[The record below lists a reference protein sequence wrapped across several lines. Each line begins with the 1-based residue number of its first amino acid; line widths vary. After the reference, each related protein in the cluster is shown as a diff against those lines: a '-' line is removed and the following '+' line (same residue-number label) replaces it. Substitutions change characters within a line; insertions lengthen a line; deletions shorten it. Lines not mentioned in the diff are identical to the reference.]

1 MSRREDLLVAS
12 IDDELPSELRDLL
25 ADLESDRGVQ
35 LALEVPER
43 REAVVNNGRQVIQAD
58 AQEVRTMIPEAPR
71 MSSSQGVAPSIVYRD
86 SSDVRT
92 ILSLT
97 FSMMIM
103 AVLLVASGVGNVY
116 QYLRRP
122 DRIVIDGGSGRVL
135 SINNRNYGREDGIE
149 FGPEKLTAQDKVYLT
164 KEFVKAVYQ
173 VDPATRP
180 RDMEKAFRMM
190 VPDSAVKFSKWI
202 KEHGILDQQKAESW
216 QTVWNPMDVSVDKND
231 PYTVTVIG
239 KQDITKVVGGVT
251 ITEARQLRLTL
262 KLVADSTGRAD
273 RNLRSGFLVA
283 SLDYQELNDPIN
295 KGAAQENE
303 AAKPSA
309 ANGGSI
315 TPVTA
320 LQN

>member
-1 MSRREDLLVAS
+1 MTRREELVITTGDDDLPGEV
-12 IDDELPSELRDLL
+12 RDLL
-25 ADLESDRGVQ
+25 AELENDRGVQ
-35 LALEVPER
+35 LALELPVSRSSIATQALAVDTRENKGVSRKAR
-43 REAVVNNGRQVIQAD
+43 RLN
-58 AQEVRTMIPEAPR
+58 
-71 MSSSQGVAPSIVYRD
+71 MSPSVGPSIVYRD

-92 ILSLT
+92 ILNLT

-103 AVLLVASGVGNVY
+103 AVLLVASGAGNIY

-122 DRIVIDGGSGRVL
+122 DRIVVDGGSGRVL
-135 SINNRNYGREDGIE
+135 SINDRNYGREDGIE
-149 FGPEKLTAQDKVYLT
+149 FGPERLTVQDKVYVT

-190 VPDSAVKFSKWI
+190 VPDSAVKFSRWI
-202 KEHGILDQQKAESW
+202 KEQGILDRQKTESW
-216 QTVWNPMDVSVDKND
+216 QTVWNPMDVSVDRND

-239 KQDITKVVGGVT
+239 KQDITKVVAGVKVSET
-251 ITEARQLRLTL
+251 KQLRLTL

-283 SLDYQELNDPIN
+283 SLDYQELNDPVN
-295 KGAAQENE
+295 KGVVQD
-303 AAKPSA
+303 
-309 ANGGSI
+309 NGVRSSGAI

>member
-1 MSRREDLLVAS
+1 MMTRSRELVVSNGDDDLPVEVRELLV
-12 IDDELPSELRDLL
+12 E
-25 ADLESDRGVQ
+25 LESDRGVQ
-35 LALEVPER
+35 LALETPVSRTKEK
-43 REAVVNNGRQVIQAD
+43 GQIIQLD
-58 AQEVRTMIPEAPR
+58 TAQEKGALAETRRLIRSP
-71 MSSSQGVAPSIVYRD
+71 SVAPSIVYRD
-86 SSDVRT
+86 VSDVRT

-97 FSMMIM
+97 SSMMIM
-103 AVLLVASGVGNVY
+103 AVLLVASGAGNIY

-122 DRIVIDGGSGRVL
+122 DRIVVDGGTGRVL
-135 SINNRNYGREDGIE
+135 SINDRNYGREDGIE
-149 FGPEKLTAQDKVYLT
+149 FGPEKLTAQDKVYVT

-190 VPDSAVKFSKWI
+190 VPDSAVKFSRWI
-202 KEHGILDQQKAESW
+202 KEQGILDRQKSESW
-216 QTVWNPMDVSVDKND
+216 QTVWSPMDVSVDKND

-239 KQDITKVVGGVT
+239 KQDITKVVAGVKVSET
-251 ITEARQLRLTL
+251 KQLRLTL

-295 KGAAQENE
+295 KGVVQD
-303 AAKPSA
+303 
-309 ANGGSI
+309 NGVRSSGGNSGAI
-315 TPVTA
+315 TPLTA